1 MLVEPDEPAP
11 FPDIPADAPGIL
23 TETEEEYGIDDVV
36 QDEPEMSDEQRAV
49 LAANN
54 SGLDFSS
61 VPTRVTGGEVI
72 EILDDDKEDVLN
84 KHE

>member
-1 MLVEPDEPAP
+1 M
-11 FPDIPADAPGIL
+11 L
-23 TETEEEYGIDDVV
+23 TELEEEYGIDDVV

-61 VPTRVTGGEVI
+61 GGGE
-72 EILDDDKEDVLN
+72 
-84 KHE
+84 

>member
-1 MLVEPDEPAP
+1 M
-11 FPDIPADAPGIL
+11 L
-23 TETEEEYGIDDVV
+23 TELEEEEYGIDNVV

-61 VPTRVTGGEVI
+61 VPTFGDWRGGDQDTGRRRREHDEQVQTRGSAR
-72 EILDDDKEDVLN
+72 EDRARPN
-84 KHE
+84 GWSYC